1 MAETGKTV
9 LVAGGGGYLGVPL
22 IRSLFDGGH
31 RVRIVDRFFFGM
43 EPLASV
49 AEEPD
54 LTIIRADT
62 RTVDAKVFD
71 GVDTVMDLSGLSNDP
86 SCDLDYDATIAINHG
101 GTLRVARLA
110 KERGVRRYLFSSS
123 CSVYGF
129 GETRDL
135 KEDDPYRPVSLYA
148 RTKMRC
154 EEDLSDLASDRF
166 AVSFLRNATL
176 YGLAPRMRFDLAVNL
191 MTLSAVRR
199 GRIFIQGGG
208 KQWRPFLH
216 VQDCAK
222 AFMLALDAPTE
233 AIQMQAFNVGSNEQN
248 YQIER
253 LARVIA
259 SRIPGSEVDL
269 IPDDPDKRTY
279 HVNFDKITKTLGF
292 HVDRDVPESAAEIAK
307 ALNDGSVADDIRT
320 RTLDYYTYLL
330 DAKKLLDGIVMDG
343 RVL

>member
-1 MAETGKTV
+1 
-9 LVAGGGGYLGVPL
+9 
-22 IRSLFDGGH
+22 
-31 RVRIVDRFFFGM
+31 
-43 EPLASV
+43 
-49 AEEPD
+49 
-54 LTIIRADT
+54 
-62 RTVDAKVFD
+62 
-71 GVDTVMDLSGLSNDP
+71 
-86 SCDLDYDATIAINHG
+86 
-101 GTLRVARLA
+101 
-110 KERGVRRYLFSSS
+110 
-123 CSVYGF
+123 
-129 GETRDL
+129 
-135 KEDDPYRPVSLYA
+135 
-148 RTKMRC
+148 
-154 EEDLSDLASDRF
+154 
-166 AVSFLRNATL
+166 
-176 YGLAPRMRFDLAVNL
+176 
-191 MTLSAVRR
+191 
-199 GRIFIQGGG
+199 
-208 KQWRPFLH
+208 
-216 VQDCAK
+216 
-222 AFMLALDAPTE
+222 MLALDAPTE